1 MNMMPTKFTAKKYE
15 SIQMM
20 RGVAALS
27 VVFMHIDMFHNGA
40 FGVDLFFVISGFIM
54 MHVTE
59 IDAKHFLQKR
69 AIRIVPLYWSAIL
82 LMSII
87 VIAVPSIFRTQEFKF
102 EFFIKSMLFIPY
114 FFTGQSGRT
123 VSALHE
129 VGWTLICEVF
139 FYVLFF
145 VSMKINHKYRHIISS
160 SFLLI
165 LVIVGLLVHSENVFI
180 RFYCRPIMLEFALG
194 MLAYKFL
201 VQSAIKDNDVHKIVN
216 KRHIVLLC
224 VFASLIW
231 IGLFFVKHIPLLLGV
246 DRFIKYGVPSFVFF
260 LIIFKAMENNN
271 VPRFFVTLG
280 NISYSLYITHP
291 FITQGF
297 SRLVFN
303 MDNYSLTGTLLA
315 VFIVIPMTICVAWIS
330 WFIIEKSFSD
340 WLRLKL
346 KASERSHLP

>member
-1 MNMMPTKFTAKKYE
+1 MNIMPTEVTTKKYE

-27 VVFMHIDMFHNGA
+27 VVFMHIDMFQNGA

-54 MHVTE
+54 MHITD

-69 AIRIVPLYWSAIL
+69 AIRIIPLYWSAIL

-87 VIAVPSIFRTQEFKF
+87 IIAIPGIFRTQEFKF
-102 EFFIKSMLFIPY
+102 EFFIKSLLFIPY

-139 FYVLFF
+139 FYVSFF
-145 VSMKINHKYRHIISS
+145 VGMKINHKYRHIISS
-160 SFLLI
+160 LFLLV
-165 LVIVGLLVHSENVFI
+165 LVIIGLLVHSENTFI

-194 MLAYKFL
+194 MFAYKFL
-201 VQSAIKDNDVHKIVN
+201 VRATIKDKGVNKIVD

-224 VFASLIW
+224 IFASLIW
-231 IGLFFVKHIPLLLGV
+231 IGLFLVKHISLFPGV
-246 DRFIKYGVPSFVFF
+246 DRFIKYGLPSFIFF
-260 LIIFKAMENNN
+260 LIVFKAMENNN
-271 VPRFFVTLG
+271 VPRFLVTLG

-291 FITQGF
+291 FITLGF

-303 MDNYSLTGTLLA
+303 MDNYSLIGVLLA

-330 WFIIEKSFSD
+330 WFLIEKSFSN

-346 KASERSHLP
+346 NV

>member
-1 MNMMPTKFTAKKYE
+1 MNNIVPTEATAKKYE

-54 MHVTE
+54 MYITE
-59 IDAKHFLQKR
+59 INAKHFLQKR
-69 AIRIVPLYWSAIL
+69 AIRIIPLYWSAIL

-87 VIAVPSIFRTQEFKF
+87 TIAVPSIFRTQEFKF
-102 EFFIKSMLFIPY
+102 EFFVKSMLFIPY

-139 FYVLFF
+139 FYVIFF
-145 VSMKINHKYRHIISS
+145 ISMKINHRYRHIISS

-165 LVIVGLLVHSENVFI
+165 LVTIGFLVHSENDLI

-194 MLAYKFL
+194 MFAYKFL
-201 VQSAIKDNDVHKIVN
+201 TQITIKDKNVN
-216 KRHIVLLC
+216 KNYIILLC
-224 VFASLIW
+224 IFASLIW
-231 IGLFFVKHIPLLLGV
+231 IGLFLERYISFFLEV
-246 DRFIKYGVPSFVFF
+246 DRFIKYGLPSFIFF
-260 LIIFKAMENNN
+260 ITVFKAMENNN
-271 VPRFFVTLG
+271 VSSFFVTLG

-297 SRLVFN
+297 SKLVFN
-303 MDNYSLTGTLLA
+303 MDSYSLTGALLA

-330 WFIIEKSFSD
+330 WYLIEKSFSD

-346 KASERSHLP
+346 KV